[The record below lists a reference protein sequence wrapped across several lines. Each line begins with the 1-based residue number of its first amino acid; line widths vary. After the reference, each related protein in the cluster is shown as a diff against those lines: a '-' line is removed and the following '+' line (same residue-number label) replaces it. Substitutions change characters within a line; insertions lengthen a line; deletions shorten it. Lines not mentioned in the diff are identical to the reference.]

1 MCLFIKDLSVSY
13 NGKDILKNLTVKF
26 YSGFNLIMGDS
37 GSGKTTFLKAL
48 CHILDFKGTVYF
60 RKKELTKFWVRENC
74 KLMIQSGYYTEE
86 TIISTVKKPFELK
99 YNKGKTFDEN
109 MFRELFSLFGLD
121 KFSPNESINRLSG
134 GELQRIALIRALLLK
149 PKILLADEPTSNL
162 DDKVSREIY
171 RFLKKY
177 CKSRVCVVVSHDP
190 IAKEFSDKLF
200 YFSKKGIVGNG

>member
-1 MCLFIKDLSVSY
+1 MCLFIENFSVGYSGKYTLKDLT
-13 NGKDILKNLTVKF
+13 IKF
-26 YSGFNLIMGDS
+26 SKGFNLIIGDS

-48 CHILDFKGTVYF
+48 CHLLDYKGKIYFKDK
-60 RKKELTKFWVRENC
+60 RLSEAWVRENC

-99 YNKGKTFDEN
+99 YNRGRTFDEK
-109 MFRELFSLFGLD
+109 MFRELFSLFRLD
-121 KFSPNESINRLSG
+121 KFSSNESVKRLSG

-162 DDKVSREIY
+162 DNKVSKEVY
-171 RFLKKY
+171 RFLKEY
-177 CKSRVCVVVSHDP
+177 CKSRVCIIVSHDP

-200 YFSKKGIVGNG
+200 YFSKKGFVDYG